1 MKENN
6 ERLYMANIEA
16 TQLAEELDNE
26 GMIGFVRNFV
36 DDLAQGMAAVDEEL
50 QPWIT
55 DLAHMQW
62 SGVLCVGMGGSAAG
76 GDFLSALADDAGELP
91 IVSIRDYSVPNWW
104 GPDWLVVA
112 TSYSGNTEE
121 TITFTNEIVNSGGTI
136 VAVASGGLLAGLA
149 ELHEDIHL
157 ISLPSGQPPRSAFG
171 HIFSRQLALMNI
183 LGIIPTCEELDVMF
197 DRLEGVLRTLDILD
211 DEQGV
216 IMKLAMELIDKQI
229 AILTSSELHPAAIR
243 MKNQLNENSARFA
256 RIGVIPEMN
265 HNELVAWG
273 GIGTDS
279 DPSVANQAV
288 LVLTHTALN
297 DRVRQRLDW
306 QIAHL
311 LTDSAWR
318 LDGEGSGLLESLLH
332 HCIIMDWLSIA
343 LALLHG
349 KDPAT
354 IGPISSLKSY
364 LDQS

>member
-1 MKENN
+1 MNENH
-6 ERLYMANIEA
+6 ERLNMANTKA
-16 TQLAEELDNE
+16 AQLAEELDKE
-26 GMIGFVRNFV
+26 GMIGFTRSFV
-36 DDLAQGMAAVDEEL
+36 DDLAQGIAAVDEEL

-55 DLAHMQW
+55 DLSHIQW

-76 GDFLSALADDAGELP
+76 GDFLSALSNDVGELP
-91 IVSIRDYSVPNWW
+91 IVSIQGYSVPNWW

-121 TITFTNEIVNSGGTI
+121 TIKVTKELIDSGGHI
-136 VAVASGGLLAGLA
+136 VVIASGGLLAGLA
-149 ELHEDIHL
+149 ELHDEVNL
-157 ISLPSGQPPRSAFG
+157 ISLPDGQPPRSAFG
-171 HIFSRQLALMNI
+171 HIFSRQLALMNL
-183 LGIIPTCEELDVMF
+183 LGIIPTCEELDMMF
-197 DRLEGVLRTLDILD
+197 DRLEGVMRTLDILD

-216 IMKLAMELIDKQI
+216 IMNLALELLDKPI
-229 AILTSSELHPAAIR
+229 AILASSEIEPAAIR

-256 RIGVIPEMN
+256 RIGIIPEMN

-273 GIGTDS
+273 GIGSDS

-288 LVLTHTALN
+288 LILTHTALN

-311 LTDSAWR
+311 LTDAAWR

-349 KDPAT
+349 KDPAA

-364 LDQS
+364 LEQG